1 MSYSPDSKALLLP
14 IGKEDCLFKTDATL
28 QTSESMHRRRQ
39 IGMWP
44 VRALQTL
51 VLMGLVYLSWSQY
64 SLSRKNAE
72 RTKDGS
78 GSTRIHH
85 NPVLN
90 YTKRELVHFDIDEL
104 AYAPINA
111 AVSITESLSIC
122 QYSYAWNATGK
133 VRFATGDPQQPYN
146 FMVGVDVA
154 GSSQQ
159 AIDSVVWP
167 IHSKFNAMYIRCV
180 EFRPED
186 EATADWDA
194 TIHVG
199 VTVFVKPHTLQ
210 FGEFKV
216 TTGVLDIEID
226 EGLIYETY
234 HMHLYSREGSIYG
247 RETQDFTAHEISAV
261 AQSGC
266 ITGNWSLPMQIVL
279 QTGGRNPRDK
289 GIDIDLTPKMW
300 SSGPST
306 QGIIS
311 ATTQGGD
318 IDIRMPLDDNLSLR
332 NMSINVQ
339 SQVGSISGAFVTG
352 YDTSLST
359 LSGSINAT
367 LLPYFGL
374 QDTCALRT
382 STAAGSTTIRVL
394 PPVIDN
400 YYRINPLKNTKSE
413 HSTRS
418 GSLNLSYPPQWVGAA
433 LGLSETGHVFAE
445 GDRFS
450 TIVQE
455 DHLVVARTDDEI
467 ASRLD
472 FSTTTGTGILIIE

>member
-1 MSYSPDSKALLLP
+1 MSHNTDFKVPLLP
-14 IGKEDCLFKTDATL
+14 IEKETDTARTDATF
-28 QTSESMHRRRQ
+28 QNTMYTRGSRQ
-39 IGMWP
+39 MGMWP
-44 VRALQTL
+44 VRALQML
-51 VLMGLVYLSWSQY
+51 VLLGLVYLSWPQY
-64 SLSRKNAE
+64 SLPGKCADP
-72 RTKDGS
+72 TGFGS
-78 GSTRIHH
+78 GSTHVHH
-85 NPVLN
+85 DQILN

-104 AYAPINA
+104 AYAPVSA
-111 AVSITESLSIC
+111 AASITESLSIC
-122 QYSYAWNATGK
+122 QYSYAWNATGR
-133 VRFATGDPQQPYN
+133 VRFAAGDPQQPYN
-146 FMVGVDVA
+146 FMVGVDLA

-167 IHSKFNAMYIRCV
+167 IHSKFNSMYIRCV

-186 EATADWDA
+186 EAITDWDA
-194 TIHVG
+194 TIHVD

-226 EGLIYETY
+226 KGLTYETY
-234 HMHLYSREGSIYG
+234 HMHLYSREGDIYG
-247 RETQDFTAHEISAV
+247 KEIQDFTAHDISAV
-261 AQSGC
+261 AQSGS
-266 ITGNWSLPMQIVL
+266 ITGNWSLPGKIVL

-289 GIDIDLTPKMW
+289 GIDIDLAPKMW

-318 IDIRMPLDDNLSLR
+318 IDIRMPLNDNLSLR

-339 SQVGSISGAFVTG
+339 SQVGSISGTFVTG
-352 YDTSLST
+352 YHTSLST
-359 LSGSINAT
+359 LSGSIDAT

-374 QDTCALRT
+374 QDTCTYTT

-394 PPVIDN
+394 PPIIDD
-400 YYRINPLKNTKSE
+400 YYRINPLKNTKSD
-413 HSTRS
+413 HTVRS

-433 LGLSETGHVFAE
+433 LGLSETGYVYAE
-445 GDRFS
+445 GDRFR

-472 FSTTTGTGILIIE
+472 FSTTTGTGMLVIE